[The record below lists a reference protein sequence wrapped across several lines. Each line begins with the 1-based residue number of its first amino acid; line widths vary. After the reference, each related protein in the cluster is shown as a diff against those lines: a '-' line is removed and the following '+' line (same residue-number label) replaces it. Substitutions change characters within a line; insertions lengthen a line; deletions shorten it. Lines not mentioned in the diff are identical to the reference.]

1 MRYSEKELLSLALQ
15 SPDREGKILHRMSGT
30 KGRLVEGYKDRLIR
44 LKANFLFLFKTNEQ
58 GQILEPVGAVL
69 LERCKL
75 QPEPKADKAN
85 VFSIALQDDPECKY
99 YFACRSF
106 DECTDWLTALR
117 NASYENMR
125 SNILLLQGKLS
136 RQTGQPGLQLR
147 HIPAAEQ

>member
-15 SPDREGKILHRMSGT
+15 TPDREGKILHRMSGT
-30 KGRLVEGYKDRLIR
+30 KARLEGYKDRLIR

-69 LERCKL
+69 LERCKI

-106 DECTDWLTALR
+106 EECTDWLTALR

-125 SNILLLQGKLS
+125 SNIMLLQSKLS
-136 RQTGQPGLQLR
+136 RHTGQQRLQHG
-147 HIPAAEQ
+147 HIPAAGQ